1 MLHIDKNGYYGGPDA
16 AFSLQETEEWV
27 DRTSQGCSDTFPFES
42 ASIWRPTLADGEE
55 SRLSFSRAYT
65 ISLSPQL
72 IYSRSKLLPT
82 LVSSK
87 VYRQVE
93 FQAVGSWWVYR
104 SGTDNS
110 SQQDASLQRVPSSRE
125 DVFADETMTMKSKR
139 SLMKFLRF
147 LAQAEDGEEG
157 AGDSIPDMPFQEFL
171 QNKYQVP
178 QELLDPLLSLSL
190 SPDTVEETRTHYAI
204 PRVKRHLESIGVFG
218 PGFGSLLAK
227 WGGGAELCQVACRAC
242 AVGGGVYALNRGVK
256 QVKAAAAGAEETES
270 QERLHITLSDDE
282 VVKGRFLVG
291 SAGDLP
297 LDVRKT
303 ENDDTASLGR
313 VSRAVM
319 IVSSPLEKL
328 FPATAENG
336 PIPAGAVVIHP
347 GKEGG
352 PPVYLLVHS
361 SDTGECPVG
370 QCKTHSPFSLFFLF
384 LTLP

>member
-1 MLHIDKNGYYGGPDA
+1 M
-16 AFSLQETEEWV
+16 
-27 DRTSQGCSDTFPFES
+27 
-42 ASIWRPTLADGEE
+42 SIWRPTLADGEE
-55 SRLSFSRAYT
+55 SQLSFSRAYT

-72 IYSRSKLLPT
+72 IYSRSKLLPA

-104 SGTDNS
+104 PG
-110 SQQDASLQRVPSSRE
+110 QGDAALRRVPSSRE

-147 LAQAEDGEEG
+147 LAQTEDGEGTEN
-157 AGDSIPDMPFQEFL
+157 DVPDVSFQKFL
-171 QNKYQVP
+171 QTNYQVP
-178 QELLDPLLSLSL
+178 PELLDPLLSLSL
-190 SPDTVEETRTHYAI
+190 SPNSISETRTHYAI

-242 AVGGGVYALNRGVK
+242 AVGGGVYALSRGVK
-256 QVKAAAAGAEETES
+256 RVEASGEG
-270 QERLHITLSDDE
+270 ERLQVTLSDDDE
-282 VVKGRFLVG
+282 VVKSRYLVG
-291 SAGDLP
+291 SAWDLP
-297 LDVRKT
+297 RDVR
-303 ENDDTASLGR
+303 EGDTAKLVK

-319 IVSSPLEKL
+319 IVSSPLERL

-336 PIPAGAVVIHP
+336 PVPAGAVVIHP

-352 PPVYLLVHS
+352 PPVYLLMHS

-370 QCKTHSPFSLFFLF
+370 QGKKLPRLSSFLRPFFPLHRCSTLMMIIFFTNSYLHC
-384 LTLP
+384 L